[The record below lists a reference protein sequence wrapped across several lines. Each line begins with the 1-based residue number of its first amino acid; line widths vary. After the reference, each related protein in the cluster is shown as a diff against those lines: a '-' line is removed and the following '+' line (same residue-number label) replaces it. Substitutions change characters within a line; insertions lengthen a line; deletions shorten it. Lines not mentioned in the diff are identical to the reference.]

1 MNQAGRMGLSFL
13 FAPVEVLRR
22 VIGWHYRVRGEYVY
36 RCPDTGRTITVKDRM
51 EYDSFTYAPNLRRQD
66 GGPSRA
72 AQVHDVGWNR
82 GTWDPDEWDREYF
95 LSFRQNNDAFRQI
108 LLEENPP
115 LPLDSPP
122 QDCEYVE
129 SLSEC
134 PGREDHQ
141 CLLLGSLP
149 AQDAKAMGQDS
160 RSSVRLS
167 PPPSAHLL
175 RMNLGR

>member
-115 LPLDSPP
+115 LPLDSPRRIVNMWRAS
-122 QDCEYVE
+122 QNALVE
-129 SLSEC
+129 RTINAYC
-134 PGREDHQ
+134 WGV
-141 CLLLGSLP
+141 SLP
-149 AQDAKAMGQDS
+149 RMQKLWVKSHG
-160 RSSVRLS
+160 
-167 PPPSAHLL
+167 HL
-175 RMNLGR
+175 